1 MAFTEQCL
9 PHDGVAHASHPPVP
23 NPGPIIGR
31 PVHRHARFGALF
43 LSQKRFFDDQ
53 GIVVVVVVVVVATVA
68 ATATLTLTVTVTVP
82 ERK

>member
-1 MAFTEQCL
+1 LWLLAEQCL

-31 PVHRHARFGALF
+31 PVHQHARFGALF
-43 LSQKRFFDDQ
+43 LSQKRLFDDQ
-53 GIVVVVVVVVVATVA
+53 GIVVVVVVIATVT
-68 ATATLTLTVTVTVP
+68 ATATVTVTVTVTVP

>member
-1 MAFTEQCL
+1 M
-9 PHDGVAHASHPPVP
+9 PHDGVADASHPPVP
-23 NPGPIIGR
+23 NPGPIFGR

-53 GIVVVVVVVVVATVA
+53 GIVVVVVVFVATVTA
-68 ATATLTLTVTVTVP
+68 TATATATLTVAVTVTVP